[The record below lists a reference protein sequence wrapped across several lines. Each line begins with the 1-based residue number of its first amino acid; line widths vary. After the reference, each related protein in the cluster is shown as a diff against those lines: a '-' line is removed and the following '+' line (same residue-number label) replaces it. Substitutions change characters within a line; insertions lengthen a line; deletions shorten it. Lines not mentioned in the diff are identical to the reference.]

1 MEKFSYETNGYNRA
15 EVNEFVTDVINKTE
29 GIVEKIK
36 SQEIEIKYL
45 KNELQHYRNIE
56 DTLKSAIIK
65 AEEIG
70 ENITKLAREES
81 DIIISDA
88 KNNASRILNESLLKV
103 EKLENH
109 TEILEKKIKIY
120 KNKLKLLMEQQITM
134 IDDIYNEE
142 QD

>member
-88 KNNASRILNESLLKV
+88 KNNASRILNE
-103 EKLENH
+103 
-109 TEILEKKIKIY
+109 
-120 KNKLKLLMEQQITM
+120 
-134 IDDIYNEE
+134 
-142 QD
+142 

>member
-134 IDDIYNEE
+134 IDDIFNEE